1 LTCQS
6 LNRLFF
12 FFVNF
17 TTEPLIDLV
26 TFIIY
31 AVAIVTYVPISG
43 GHVGVWAAILP
54 LPWRC
59 MTTSGAARARYDVTL
74 FWIGSPIQ
82 PKYKTLTRQ
91 KLKIM

>member
-1 LTCQS
+1 MMHGNTNVKKKECFNHIDYSYKLTCQR
-6 LNRLFF
+6 LNRLFY

-17 TTEPLIDLV
+17 TTERLIDLV

-54 LPWRC
+54 LP
-59 MTTSGAARARYDVTL
+59 
-74 FWIGSPIQ
+74 
-82 PKYKTLTRQ
+82 
-91 KLKIM
+91 